1 MWKRWMKFHDYYSRS
16 YLYPVYSLLLF
27 SVLVDLYIGRG
38 LSSTALPSVWND
50 RETRERVRWDCK
62 CNGKEDSMR

>member
-1 MWKRWMKFHDYYSRS
+1 MWKRWMRFHDYYSRS

-50 RETRERVRWDCK
+50 RETRRESDGIANATGRK
-62 CNGKEDSMR
+62 IL